1 METHSASA
9 HVLIPERV
17 SIVLGCS
24 RYFRLGLRPHL
35 SVAADCFVRMSGHCY
50 TVDVVDSYWVESAT
64 VVLPVPQVLPEETAS
79 ARLLDFVRRTRP
91 ARIFS
96 SASGPHRRHRAARQR
111 STWNRVQDVTTRLST
126 HTQQSVDTRTP
137 NTRVRRDLRDTEDSR
152 RNAPICTPRSFVAVL
167 DAGPRT

>member
-126 HTQQSVDTRTP
+126 HTHYLHSLVLFLVWVCQGPPAVDTTIYAQSSLEKLGNNPPGKP
-137 NTRVRRDLRDTEDSR
+137 N
-152 RNAPICTPRSFVAVL
+152 
-167 DAGPRT
+167 